1 MTKGRVAAVL
11 LSMLVLSAQAAPA
24 VGRYEA
30 QLCVATSSVAAPT
43 CGPARLEW
51 RKGQRARIQVA
62 DIVYSLTLHSSQ
74 LDVVLSQ
81 GAMQLDEFTADYRW
95 TGKQTL
101 QFADTEKGAR
111 YEVQIGAPAGK

>member
-1 MTKGRVAAVL
+1 MARGRVAAAFVSVL
-11 LSMLVLSAQAAPA
+11 ALSAQAAPA

-30 QLCVATSSVAAPT
+30 QLCVATSAAAPT

-51 RKGQRARIQVA
+51 RTGQRARIQVA

-81 GAMQLDEFTADYRW
+81 GAMQLDEFTADYSW

-111 YEVQIGAPAGK
+111 YEVQIGPPARK